1 MKILLGGSFKCKNLP
16 NFNCNTEKFH
26 NYHHTNVQL
35 TYSSSLLKIYYCISV
50 FMHNI
55 TLTKKGIRL
64 FSCLIRYH
72 VGLHMLPV
80 QMLTV
85 RGFSI
90 QYSNYVTFTYL
101 VYLWDIQK
109 PCTYILTYVDL
120 CKYFS
125 KMLRNL
131 KNRFLHSSFNV
142 KVTQLSKTHQFS
154 MFDILRDHP

>member
-1 MKILLGGSFKCKNLP
+1 
-16 NFNCNTEKFH
+16 
-26 NYHHTNVQL
+26 
-35 TYSSSLLKIYYCISV
+35 
-50 FMHNI
+50 MHNI

-125 KMLRNL
+125 KMLTNL

-154 MFDILRDHP
+154 LFIYLLTWYFVAYEQWFHLISWALWNKRETTYYMFYCIAYKKY

>member
-1 MKILLGGSFKCKNLP
+1 MPQI
-16 NFNCNTEKFH
+16 
-26 NYHHTNVQL
+26 YML
-35 TYSSSLLKIYYCISV
+35 TYSGSLQKIYSCISV

-90 QYSNYVTFTYL
+90 QYNNYVTFTYL

-125 KMLRNL
+125 KMLTNLNLTNLVSDAYCTRNIPGIIFYL
-131 KNRFLHSSFNV
+131 SDYLNPECLFPPLSFC
-142 KVTQLSKTHQFS
+142 
-154 MFDILRDHP
+154 